1 MSVAVRRGRSSVHVG
16 CTPDSD
22 RKFDERV
29 PVEKGQMQ
37 TTCARFTRTCNGC
50 NIIQE
55 TPAELRNHERE

>member
-29 PVEKGQMQ
+29 PVEKGQG
-37 TTCARFTRTCNGC
+37 TKS
-50 NIIQE
+50 
-55 TPAELRNHERE
+55 LRDSPLRRVLEPIGR